1 MRNVQWQT
9 KESFIFPSAIGIPT
23 KLETVSVTPRFTIDR
38 SADNLRMT
46 GIYHL
51 AANVEF
57 DTEVSGEP
65 ATDSTILIEDVDL
78 EGKLGYFEYAVPF
91 NIDLPPEA
99 DDPLNMITL
108 NTSHEIG
115 ENGELA
121 IIWEVECTYKE
132 VIVVPDQT
140 LAEEAER
147 EAEKIEVHLENKAQ
161 SEEEAESDQ
170 ATKVV
175 EEQQV
180 ESEQASKVVVENTV
194 FSEGDEVLSFITE
207 LDDDISSTLFRLN
220 DVLVQSES

>member
-1 MRNVQWQT
+1 MRKVQWQT
-9 KESFIFPSAIGIPT
+9 KENFIFPSAAGAPT
-23 KLETVSVTPRFTIDR
+23 SLETVSVTPRFTIDR

-57 DTEVSGEP
+57 DTEASRES
-65 ATDSTILIEDVDL
+65 ATDSAILIEDVDI

-99 DDPLNMITL
+99 ADPLNMVTL
-108 NTSHEIG
+108 NTSHEID
-115 ENGELA
+115 EHGELA
-121 IIWEVECTYKE
+121 IIWDVECTYKE

-147 EAEKIEVHLENKAQ
+147 EAGNTEIYAENNGQ
-161 SEEEAESDQ
+161 SEEQAESKQ
-170 ATKVV
+170 ASKVV
-175 EEQQV
+175 EEQA
-180 ESEQASKVVVENTV
+180 ESEQTSKVVVENTV
-194 FSEGDEVLSFITE
+194 FSEGDEVLSFISG
-207 LDDDISSTLFRLN
+207 LDDDISSTLFHLN